1 MDRMPKTHP
10 DVDYLSIRGTSF
22 DGFVDFLLNTI
33 IAYDLDSLA
42 EGQTVTHPD
51 LESTITCVRLSS
63 EASVDTLVENRT
75 FKISSFALH
84 TLGRAD
90 DVHAE
95 LVTVR
100 NAQSQEVIDRKLYFP
115 EEGKI
120 IISQN
125 FSNH

>member
-1 MDRMPKTHP
+1 MSNKAP
-10 DVDYLSIRGTSF
+10 DYLSLQGHGF
-22 DGFVDFLLNTI
+22 DEFIDFMLNTI

-51 LESTITCVRLSS
+51 LESTITCVRLSQ
-63 EASVDTLVENRT
+63 EASADTLVQNRT

-84 TLGRAD
+84 TIGRAD

-95 LVTVR
+95 LVTIR

-115 EEGKI
+115 EEGKT